1 MPDLIVSADVDAM
14 MASANNAAIR
24 TAIGAASTSGKLSQ
38 FAATTSAELAGVISD
53 ETGTGALVFASS
65 PTLVTPALGTP
76 ASGNLENCTGYPFDS
91 LADIPL
97 TFPPAAHDHPYTQIT
112 GLGTLATQDGTFSG
126 TSSGTNTGDQTIT
139 LTGDVTGSGTG
150 SFVAT
155 IANGA
160 VDIAMLSATG
170 TPSGSTFLRGD
181 NTWATP
187 AGSGDV
193 SKVGTPVN
201 NQVGVWTGDGTIE
214 GAANFTYDGSNLQVT
229 GDIGSTGTRIT
240 KGWFTDLQVTNAI
253 AGSVTGNAATV
264 TTNANLTGH
273 VTSTGNAAV
282 LGSFTKAQLNTAVSD
297 GDVVYSGD
305 ALGTPSSGTLTNC
318 TGYAA
323 VNVTGLGTIATQAAN
338 NVSITGGSISG
349 ITDLAITDGGTGQS
363 NAQDAIN
370 ALTQV
375 SAATNEHV
383 LTKDTATGNATW
395 KAAPSGG
402 GGGGEINLVFISML
416 I

>member
-1 MPDLIVSADVDAM
+1 
-14 MASANNAAIR
+14 
-24 TAIGAASTSGKLSQ
+24 
-38 FAATTSAELAGVISD
+38 
-53 ETGTGALVFASS
+53 
-65 PTLVTPALGTP
+65 
-76 ASGNLENCTGYPFDS
+76 
-91 LADIPL
+91 
-97 TFPPAAHDHPYTQIT
+97 
-112 GLGTLATQDGTFSG
+112 
-126 TSSGTNTGDQTIT
+126 
-139 LTGDVTGSGTG
+139 
-150 SFVAT
+150 
-155 IANGA
+155 
-160 VDIAMLSATG
+160 
-170 TPSGSTFLRGD
+170 
-181 NTWATP
+181 
-187 AGSGDV
+187 
-193 SKVGTPVN
+193 
-201 NQVGVWTGDGTIE
+201 
-214 GAANFTYDGSNLQVT
+214 
-229 GDIGSTGTRIT
+229 
-240 KGWFTDLQVTNAI
+240 VTNAI

-402 GGGGEINLVFISML
+402 GGGEINLVFISML